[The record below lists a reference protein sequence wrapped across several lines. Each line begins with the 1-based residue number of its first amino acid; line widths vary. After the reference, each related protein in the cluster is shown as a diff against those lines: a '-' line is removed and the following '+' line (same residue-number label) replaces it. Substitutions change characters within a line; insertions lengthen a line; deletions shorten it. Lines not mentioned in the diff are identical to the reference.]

1 MTLAV
6 FLAVY
11 AGALLFLIGCCARA
25 IQYRRTPMHLRWELY
40 PVPHEAPRHARHGGS
55 YFEESHWWSSR
66 QTNHQS
72 SALIAMG
79 REIFLLKGLWEF
91 NRSLWPP
98 SFLFHFGLYLTIAT
112 IVLHFAAA
120 ALGAGA
126 AAALLA
132 SVSHWIGWAGILF
145 VVLGAVWLLKRRMFD
160 PRLANYTRP
169 ADVFNLFFFLIAFL
183 LVADGL
189 SRTHAMGSSLFTVVH
204 GLFRFDRATQIDPV
218 LASGIVLSSA
228 LAAYIP
234 FTHMSHFIAKYFT
247 WHEVRWDD
255 RRNVRGSRIER
266 TLAENLQLK
275 PTWSAAHVQ
284 ADGDRTWAEIATTN
298 PAQEKRP

>member
-6 FLAVY
+6 FLSIY
-11 AGALLFLIGCCARA
+11 AGALLFLVGCCARA
-25 IQYRRTPMHLRWELY
+25 IQYSRTPMHLRWELY
-40 PVPHEAPRHARHGGS
+40 PVPHEAPRHAEHGGS
-55 YFEESHWWSSR
+55 YFEESNWWSTR
-66 QTNHQS
+66 QTSRQS
-72 SALIAMG
+72 SALLAMG

-91 NRSLWPP
+91 NRRLWPP

-112 IVLHFAAA
+112 VVLHFTAA

-132 SVSHWIGWAGILF
+132 SACHFVGFAGILF
-145 VVLGAVWLLKRRMFD
+145 VVLGALWLLERRIFD
-160 PRLANYTRP
+160 RGLANYTRP
-169 ADVFNLFFFLIAFL
+169 ADIFNLLFFLIAFL
-183 LVADGL
+183 LVADGIWRNRAHGGSLL
-189 SRTHAMGSSLFTVVH
+189 SVAR
-204 GLFRFDRATQIDPV
+204 GLFHFNRGIHLDPV
-218 LASGIVLSSA
+218 LAAGLVLSA
-228 LAAYIP
+228 ILAAYIP

-255 RRNVRGSRIER
+255 RRNERGSRIEH

-275 PTWSAAHVQ
+275 PTWSAAHVH
-284 ADGDRTWAEIATTN
+284 ADGDRTWAEIAATN